1 VIDADPI
8 LPVQPPEQGG
18 QDAVAQ
24 SLLGRIPTKNQL
36 RARNACKTRCNGRF
50 ITIQFQ
56 VADLEGKGSFRAV
69 HEVGGRSSGGV
80 AHLRGRVVFDKSF
93 VIMALACAAA
103 PIVGAGIYIVVYL
116 F

>member
-1 VIDADPI
+1 MRV
-8 LPVQPPEQGG
+8 E
-18 QDAVAQ
+18 
-24 SLLGRIPTKNQL
+24 
-36 RARNACKTRCNGRF
+36 NACKTRCNARSF
-50 ITIQFQ
+50 TIQFQ
-56 VADLEGKGSFRAV
+56 VADLEGKGLFRAV
-69 HEVGGRSSGGV
+69 HEMGVRSSGGV